1 MSTVQE
7 LNTLLAEAQK
17 ELAVWQQ
24 VSILL
29 VLKSHQNMTGD
40 GMTEEE
46 ITAILDP
53 LAAQLRAF
61 ASMPDDE
68 S

>member
-7 LNTLLAEAQK
+7 LNMLLAEAQK

-24 VSILL
+24 VSILM
-29 VLKSHQNMTGD
+29 VVKEHEQRTGD

-61 ASMPDDE
+61 NEMSDNE
-68 S
+68 E

>member
-24 VSILL
+24 VAIIVLL
-29 VLKSHQNMTGD
+29 KGHQDMTGD

-46 ITAILDP
+46 VTAVLEP

-61 ASMPDDE
+61 NEMSDDE

>member
-7 LNTLLAEAQK
+7 LNILLAEAQK

-29 VLKSHQNMTGD
+29 VLKGHQDMTGD
-40 GMTEEE
+40 GMTEEQ
-46 ITAILDP
+46 ITAVLEP

-61 ASMPDDE
+61 GEMPDYE
-68 S
+68 E